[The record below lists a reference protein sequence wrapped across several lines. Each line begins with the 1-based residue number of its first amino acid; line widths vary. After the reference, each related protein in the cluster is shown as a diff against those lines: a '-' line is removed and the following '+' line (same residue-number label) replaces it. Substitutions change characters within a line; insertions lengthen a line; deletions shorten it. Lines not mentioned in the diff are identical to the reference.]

1 MTRISAIAAVTFREA
16 LRQKLAVNLL
26 VFALALVAA
35 SVTISD
41 LTFGEQY
48 RIIVDIGLS
57 AIEIFGTL
65 IAVFLGAGLVAG
77 DVQRRTVFP
86 IVAKPVSRAQYVA
99 GRYAGL
105 VATTTANLVVMAA
118 VFLAALA
125 YYMHGVSFLRE
136 TPVLATLGAIALQLA
151 MVSAIAVLF
160 STFTTATLSAIFCLS
175 LVIAGHLASDLVRY
189 WSKQGELLAWL
200 GKALYLVVPNL
211 EALNFKEAMVYKDSI
226 APGTLALA
234 FAYGILYAVG
244 VVAAA
249 AAVFTRRD
257 LR

>member
-1 MTRISAIAAVTFREA
+1 MTKVATLAWVTVREA

-26 VFALALVAA
+26 VFAVALVTA
-35 SVTISD
+35 SLVIST

-48 RIIVDIGLS
+48 RVIVNIGLS
-57 AIEIFGTL
+57 AMEIFGTL

-105 VATTTANLVVMAA
+105 VATTTLNLAVMATVFVA
-118 VFLAALA
+118 VLA
-125 YYMHGVSFLRE
+125 YYLRGLGFLAD
-136 TPVLATLGAIALQLA
+136 TPVLATLAAIALQLA
-151 MVSAIAVLF
+151 MIAAVAVLF

-175 LVIAGHLASDLVRY
+175 LVVAGHLASDLVRY
-189 WSKQGELLAWL
+189 WSKQGAWLAWA
-200 GKALYLVVPNL
+200 GTAIYVVVPNL
-211 EALNFKEAMVYKDSI
+211 EALNFKEAMVYKDAI
-226 APGTLALA
+226 APGTLVPA
-234 FAYGILYAVG
+234 FAYGVLYAVG
-244 VVAAA
+244 VVAVA